1 MLCWHRENYGRTF
14 DYNIRIVR
22 KFKGRMVET
31 DKKREQIID
40 GAIKRFIHFGINKTT
55 MNEIAEDLSVSKPS
69 LYYYFPDKTSLIL
82 GVVEKIFNDFFEVVM
97 KEKKDNLSLEI
108 IIPRLIEVK
117 HRFFQKY
124 YMLHLSGGA
133 PDSSLNSAE
142 LRNFIEKMRSKVLSF
157 YADLFE
163 AAIKRGEIEEQDSN
177 KIADLYMTSQ
187 DGLTSLCI
195 MQGNKELMPG
205 KKELKNM
212 LERQLALSQVFVKG
226 LKNNNQK

>member
-1 MLCWHRENYGRTF
+1 
-14 DYNIRIVR
+14 
-22 KFKGRMVET
+22 MVET
-31 DKKREQIID
+31 DKKREQIIE

-82 GVVEKIFNDFFEVVM
+82 GVVEKIFNDFFEAVY
-97 KEKKDNLSLEI
+97 KEKKDNVPLDVS
-108 IIPRLIEVK
+108 IPRLIEVK

-133 PDSSLNSAE
+133 PEALINSAE
-142 LRNFIEKMRSKVLSF
+142 LRNLIEQMRSKVLSF

-163 AAIKRGEIEEQDSN
+163 AAIKRGEIEQQDSS

>member
-1 MLCWHRENYGRTF
+1 
-14 DYNIRIVR
+14 
-22 KFKGRMVET
+22 MVET
-31 DKKREQIID
+31 DKKREQIIE

-69 LYYYFPDKTSLIL
+69 LYYYFPDKSSLIL
-82 GVVEKIFNDFFEVVM
+82 GVVEKIFNDFFEAVY
-97 KEKKDNLSLEI
+97 KEKKEGISLDVS
-108 IIPRLIEVK
+108 IPRLKEIK

-133 PDSSLNSAE
+133 PDASIISAE
-142 LRNFIEKMRSKVLSF
+142 LRNFVDQMRAKVLSF
-157 YADLFE
+157 YADLFD
-163 AAIKRGEIEEQDSN
+163 AAIKRGEIVQQDSN

-205 KKELKNM
+205 KKDVKNM
-212 LERQLALSQVFVKG
+212 LERQLALAQVFVKG

>member
-1 MLCWHRENYGRTF
+1 
-14 DYNIRIVR
+14 
-22 KFKGRMVET
+22 MVET
-31 DKKREQIID
+31 DKKREQIIE

-82 GVVEKIFNDFFEVVM
+82 GVVEKIFNDFFEAVNKEM
-97 KEKKDNLSLEI
+97 KENLPLEV
-108 IIPRLIEVK
+108 IIPKLIEVK

-133 PDSSLNSAE
+133 SDYLINSVE

-157 YADLFE
+157 HAELFE
-163 AAIKRGEIEEQDSN
+163 AAVQRGEIEQQDSK

-205 KKELKNM
+205 KKDLKNM
-212 LERQLALSQVFVKG
+212 LERQQALAQVFVKG
-226 LKNNNQK
+226 LKKQ